1 MTDVT
6 DRSLALLGLLAAR
19 SAWTGAELTDR
30 LGVTLRTLR
39 RDVARLRTIG
49 YRIDSTTGT
58 AGGYR
63 LAAGTRLPPLVFDD
77 DEAVAIAAL
86 LGHAETNPI
95 EGIGETAARALGK
108 LGQVLPRRLR
118 DRVAAIAAVAGSEA
132 LVGAGP
138 RGQAPIDG
146 EVLARL
152 ALAARDREVVG
163 FGYRDR
169 AGLVSERRVEPHRVV
184 TGYGWW
190 YLVAYDLDRADWR
203 TFRLDRIAEPTGTGQ
218 RVGEREPPGGARAY
232 LNRSLASTP
241 YRHRAVLTLDATEE
255 EIRNRVGFLLP
266 SRIRLLPD
274 GRRRVEFGD
283 DDRGVVARVVL
294 ALITPVV
301 PYELEASEEVRSAL
315 RATAADLQTHL

>member
-19 SAWTGAELTDR
+19 SSWTGAELIDR
-30 LGVTLRTLR
+30 LGITPRTLR
-39 RDVARLRTIG
+39 RDVARLRAIG

-118 DRVAAIAAVAGSEA
+118 DRVAAIAAVSGSES

-152 ALAARDREVVG
+152 ALAARDREEMG

-169 AGLVSERRVEPHRVV
+169 AGRVTRRRVEPHRVV

-203 TFRLDRIAEPTGTGQ
+203 TFRLDRIAEPTGLGQ
-218 RVGEREPPGGARAY
+218 PFGDREPPGGARAY

-241 YRHRAVLTLDATEE
+241 YRHRAVITLDATEE
-255 EIRNRVGFLLP
+255 EIRSRVGYLLP
-266 SRIRLLPD
+266 SRIRLLAD
-274 GRRRVEFGD
+274 GRRRIEFGD
-283 DDRGVVARVVL
+283 DELSAVVRVVL
-294 ALITPVV
+294 ALITPAV
-301 PYELEASEEVRSAL
+301 PYDLEASAEVREAL
-315 RATAADLQTHL
+315 RTAAADLLAHL